1 MGLAIGRAVGGLA
14 IGGAVG
20 GRAVETRRG
29 AAQRAPAEK
38 IVAASSCARHDMLV
52 EEVPKTGVN
61 KGSTV
66 YFSSSVNMTAR
77 PFVGRGAGGGG
88 GVDGAGASGAGASS
102 ATSHSAGGSAG
113 GSAGIGAASAART
126 KVNYNLN
133 DLMNIQTGQLE
144 SVTRHGGLKLA
155 QQIQLERLINKRFGE
170 LNRENAL
177 AATFE
182 LPKNF
187 ADARGGGGGDRKA
200 ARVGNT
206 QLTKRILA
214 ARRNLSLYLEEER
227 NVILMNTIL
236 SLSYQFVGELE
247 PMDAMGTKRQKL
259 TRSLVKPKVRL
270 CCVCG
275 ADLGYARCE
284 RCGLFLCSV
293 RCNNVHLELRC
304 T

>member
-1 MGLAIGRAVGGLA
+1 M
-14 IGGAVG
+14 
-20 GRAVETRRG
+20 
-29 AAQRAPAEK
+29 
-38 IVAASSCARHDMLV
+38 IVAASHRTRHGMLV

-66 YFSSSVNMTAR
+66 YFSSSVNLTAR
-77 PFVGRGAGGGG
+77 PFAGRGGGG
-88 GVDGAGASGAGASS
+88 GGNGVDGAGAGGAGASS
-102 ATSHSAGGSAG
+102 ATGHSGSGSAG
-113 GSAGIGAASAART
+113 GSAGSGGGAAAARA

-144 SVTRHGGLKLA
+144 SVTRHGSLKLA
-155 QQIQLERLINKRFGE
+155 QQIQLERLISKRFGE

-247 PMDAMGTKRQKL
+247 PMDALGTKRQKL